1 MNAKQL
7 AIGGVLTMDNETKEI
22 LQLILNGQEE
32 LKQNVNELKQDVSV
46 LKQDVSVL
54 KQDVSGL
61 KQNMQNINLK
71 LENVVEPKIQLIYEN
86 QIDTIEHNQKAKTQE
101 NRIENLENDVFA
113 LKYAFKSLKQ
123 G

>member
-32 LKQNVNELKQDVSV
+32 LKQNVNE